1 MLDLHQPSKAGVSN
15 RVPRD
20 NARTMIGVSFQLPI
34 WFDLDAVFLLAM
46 TGVWA
51 AGRRGYDSDTR
62 GR

>member
-1 MLDLHQPSKAGVSN
+1 
-15 RVPRD
+15 
-20 NARTMIGVSFQLPI
+20 MIGVSFQLPI

-51 AGRRGYDSDTR
+51 ASRRGYDSDTR